1 MAHRIKSEI
10 IELEEDKSYFTV
22 DTSSGTWIAFLKG
35 PPDTP
40 YEGGTFEISIKFPL
54 QYPFKPPILTFMT
67 KIYHCNINASGDI
80 CLDILKDQWSPV
92 LTISKLLLSILSLLS
107 ECNPDDPLTPEI
119 ARVYIDDRKRHDATA
134 KEWTVKYATLRF

>member
-1 MAHRIKSEI
+1 MAHRIKAEI
-10 IELEEDKSYFTV
+10 IELEEDKSYFIV
-22 DTSSGTWIAFLKG
+22 DTSNSKWIAFLKG

-40 YEGGTFEISIKFPL
+40 YEGGYFEILIEFPL
-54 QYPFKPPILTFMT
+54 QYPFKPPILSFKT

-119 ARVYIDDRKRHDATA
+119 ARVYRDDRQIRLLKSGH
-134 KEWTVKYATLRF
+134 